1 MDGKQLDALQGVHYV
16 LSPVDNDVVRVQ
28 AAGACI
34 RVGIKNREGIEAK
47 WFDLAHPFLP
57 APPNLALQEGWKCTF
72 DVANDRDIRIAF
84 TKGERKHL
92 LGLRITNPSA
102 SPKPVEVSWE

>member
-1 MDGKQLDALQGVHYV
+1 MDGPQLDALQGKHYV
-16 LSPVDNDVVRVQ
+16 LPVLDNDVVRVQ
-28 AAGACI
+28 AAGKCI

-72 DVANDRDIRIAF
+72 DIANDRDMRITF
-84 TKGERKHL
+84 QKSERKHV
-92 LGLRITNPSA
+92 LGLRITDPSV